1 MHDKLASDYMDQV
14 GRG

>member
-1 MHDKLASDYMDQV
+1 MHDKLASDYMDQG